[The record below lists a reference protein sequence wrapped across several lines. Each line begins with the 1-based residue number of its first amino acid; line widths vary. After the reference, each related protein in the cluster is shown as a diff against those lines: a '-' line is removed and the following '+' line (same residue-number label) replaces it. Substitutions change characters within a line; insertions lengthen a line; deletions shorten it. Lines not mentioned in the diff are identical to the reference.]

1 MDPSK
6 LSEKKKSTS
15 QSAFFNLGVLIRLL
29 AILAGAF
36 LALFVKSA
44 QIKGPERAVNPMSP
58 SGGVQEEWVARYDG
72 PRNGSDEANAI
83 AIDSAGNVYV
93 TGESVGG
100 YYDYTTVKYD
110 SFGQEQW
117 VARYNGPQNS
127 VDEAHAIAID
137 SAGNVYVTGE
147 SVGLGTDDDYA
158 TVKYDSSGQEQW
170 VARYNGPGNGSD
182 EANAIALDSAGN
194 VYVTGKSVGAGN
206 DDDYAT
212 VKYDSSGQEQWVAR
226 YNGPGNGVDLANAIA
241 LDSAG
246 NVYVT
251 GGSEGLGIGFD
262 YATIK
267 YVQGATPTPTPGP
280 ITLTAS
286 GRKVEGVNTVR
297 LIWSGATSTNIDVY
311 RNGTLILSTANDG
324 LYVDSTGDTGRATYT
339 YRVCETGTQTCSND
353 ARVTFGQ

>member
-1 MDPSK
+1 MSKMMDPSK

-15 QSAFFNLGVLIRLL
+15 QSAFFNLVVLIRLL

-93 TGESVGG
+93 TGGSGGSGTDYDYETVKYDSSGQEQWVARYNGPGNDSDSANSIAIDSAGNVYVTGKSFGSGTDYDYATVKYDSSGQEQWVARYNGPGNSGDSANSIAIDSAGNVYVTGKSFGSGTDDDYATVKYNSSGQQQWVARYNGPGNGSDQANAIAIDSAGNVYVTGESFGSATRHDYAMVKYDSSGQQQWVARYNGPTNGSDEANAIAIDSAGNVYVTGESVGG

-137 SAGNVYVTGE
+137 SA
-147 SVGLGTDDDYA
+147 
-158 TVKYDSSGQEQW
+158 
-170 VARYNGPGNGSD
+170 
-182 EANAIALDSAGN
+182 
-194 VYVTGKSVGAGN
+194 
-206 DDDYAT
+206 
-212 VKYDSSGQEQWVAR
+212 
-226 YNGPGNGVDLANAIA
+226 
-241 LDSAG
+241 
-246 NVYVT
+246 
-251 GGSEGLGIGFD
+251 
-262 YATIK
+262 
-267 YVQGATPTPTPGP
+267 
-280 ITLTAS
+280 
-286 GRKVEGVNTVR
+286 
-297 LIWSGATSTNIDVY
+297 
-311 RNGTLILSTANDG
+311 
-324 LYVDSTGDTGRATYT
+324 
-339 YRVCETGTQTCSND
+339 
-353 ARVTFGQ
+353 